1 MYKKLNYLKKSNKLK
16 AVDPQT
22 NENKIVKQKVLDNVG
37 DLFNELYY
45 IYKDKYNEEKDG
57 LTAKNKKLLHYKK
70 LRLTDDYQYESEE
83 EKEQQTSKKPDKK
96 LTKGRASNFN
106 EWVNRKESDINSEI
120 FQKYFS
126 FQRPS
131 DMLKIL
137 YTTNDK
143 KKNSKL
149 INVIKSGLSD
159 LRNEVENMG
168 EEEKETEKPSE
179 IVNNVEKILEF
190 NKQNQLEGDLK
201 ILTPDQ
207 VLSRL
212 PITLAQLKAGSN
224 SEKLKNKIR
233 QLFYSLYR
241 SKKTYKTTL

>member
-1 MYKKLNYLKKSNKLK
+1 MNDFKFFLKKINKLK
-16 AVDPQT
+16 AADPQT
-22 NENKIVKQKVLDNVG
+22 NETKVLKPKVLDNVG

-149 INVIKSGLSD
+149 VNVIKSGLSD